1 MVFLGHAAEK
11 SNWLHRKWAAALPHH
26 YCWPVPQTR
35 FRLPVVALYGILTV
49 SILTAGAP
57 TAWATTPTSH
67 IVPGHQAGVS
77 CLSRSLCVLVGYNS
91 QSTGDV
97 VVLRDGVPVRQ
108 AAVPGSKAL
117 YSVSCSEG
125 AGCVAAGENTNDTQ
139 LMLVTLNSS
148 GAIVSTKSLTLQTG
162 VTLTR
167 ISCVTTSSCALSGD
181 DIFVSPAGLDIGHWD
196 GHAVTVSQ
204 VPAPT
209 GTSAP
214 SLQAVS
220 CSGTNCVAVGSAFK
234 GVNVDGLV
242 LRSVGWAKP
251 QLYVVPNYSL
261 YGVSCVSGS
270 LCYAAGS
277 TRTGG
282 IVIPVTNGKAGT
294 AATAGADLMGIAC
307 RASTCVSAGEKLA
320 PPGAARNDN
329 YYGALVT
336 TVAGKITST
345 QLVAASGGYANI
357 AQYGGSFVALGASQ
371 GQIIGTG
378 SAVTTGK
385 V

>member
-1 MVFLGHAAEK
+1 
-11 SNWLHRKWAAALPHH
+11 
-26 YCWPVPQTR
+26 VPQSR
-35 FRLPVVALYGILTV
+35 FRLPVIALSGIVTV
-49 SILTAGAP
+49 SGLIAGAP
-57 TAWATTPTSH
+57 TASASTAASH
-67 IVPGHQAGVS
+67 TVPGHQAGVS
-77 CLSRSLCVLVGYNS
+77 CLSKSLCVLVGYNS
-91 QSTGDV
+91 QSMGDV
-97 VVLRDGVPVRQ
+97 VVLRDGVTVSQ
-108 AAVPGSKAL
+108 AVVPGSKAF

-125 AGCVAAGENTNDTQ
+125 AGCVAAGQNTNDTQ

-148 GAIVSTKSLTLQTG
+148 GAIVSTKSLTLKTG

-181 DIFVSPAGLDIGHWD
+181 DIFVSPAGLDIGHFD

-220 CSGTNCVAVGSAFK
+220 CSGTTCAAVGSAFK
-234 GVNVDGLV
+234 GADVDGLV

-261 YGVSCVSGS
+261 YGISCVSGS
-270 LCYAAGS
+270 VCYAAGS

-282 IVIPVTNGKAGT
+282 IVIPVTKGRAGT
-294 AATAGADLMGIAC
+294 AATVRPDLMGIAC
-307 RASTCVSAGEKLA
+307 RASTCVSAGENLA
-320 PPGAARNDN
+320 PPGAPRNDN

-336 TVAGKITST
+336 TVSGKVTST
-345 QLVAASGGYANI
+345 QLVATSGGYSNI
-357 AQYGGSFVALGASQ
+357 AQYGGSFVALGAPR

-378 SAVTTGK
+378 SAVTTGN